1 MKRPLIAGN
10 WKMNTSPTAG
20 LALYKEL
27 LSGKHA
33 GAFSEHL
40 EWLVLPPFTH
50 LGAFQQLDDIQIGA
64 QNCSQHSQGAF
75 TGEISVDMLSD
86 LGCRYILVGHSERR
100 QYFKEGAPELIGK
113 VGQIMIA
120 NCIPI
125 FCVGETLEEREQGI
139 TEEVLERQIREVFSQ
154 FSYISVDVVL
164 AYEPVWAIGTGK
176 TATVE
181 QAQEAHAFLR
191 QLWSKFVGENRA
203 KNTRILYGGSMKPD
217 NAGALLSMPDI
228 DGGLIGG
235 AALDAKAFLSIA
247 AEF

>member
-10 WKMNTSPTAG
+10 WKMNTSPSEG
-20 LALYKEL
+20 IALYKHL
-27 LSGKHA
+27 LEGKKK
-33 GAFSEHL
+33 GVFSAHL

-50 LGAFQQLDDIQIGA
+50 LHALQSLGDIQVGA
-64 QNCSQHSQGAF
+64 QNCSQHAQGAF
-75 TGEISVDMLSD
+75 TGEISIQMLSE
-86 LGCRYILVGHSERR
+86 LGCLYILVGHSERR
-100 QYFKEGAPELIGK
+100 QYFKESARELSKK
-113 VGQIMIA
+113 VAQIMGA

-139 TEEVLERQIREVFSQ
+139 TEQVLERQMQEVFSN
-154 FSYISVDVVL
+154 FTYISTDVVL

-181 QAQEAHAFLR
+181 QAQDAHSFIR
-191 QLWSKFVGENRA
+191 RVWSRFVGENRA
-203 KNTRILYGGSMKPD
+203 QSTRILYGGSMKPE
-217 NAGALLSMPDI
+217 NAGALLRMPDI

-235 AALDAKAFLSIA
+235 AALDSSAFLSIA